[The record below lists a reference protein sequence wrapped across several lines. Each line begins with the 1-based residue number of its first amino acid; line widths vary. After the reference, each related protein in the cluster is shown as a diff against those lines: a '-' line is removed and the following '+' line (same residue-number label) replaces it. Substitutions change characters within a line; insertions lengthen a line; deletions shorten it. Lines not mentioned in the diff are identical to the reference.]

1 MSNILKNTFAVMEE
15 IKKKPTTQEINRV
28 ISDLNNSSITDGNL
42 GYQARHLYRQ
52 FLGYLFVYQKRNK
65 INADEIMKI
74 EEISDD
80 KLRKIEY
87 GHNYISYINKQCLAS
102 LSLILPAAYPIIDPY
117 WEISRN
123 LRINILEKPESE
135 SINKLVQ
142 SFQLRNSFKIIQN
155 RINLIPEYKN
165 LKEQDAINAFYSIRE
180 KIKQLGLNGSS
191 RDFSNS
197 LMTINNKEP
206 ESILLSIIFSLIDIH
221 SALMVI
227 DQLLFQAFTSE
238 KFICLDESNIF
249 SIPHYGSNILSNII
263 EVKTDQVIFKTGEV
277 ILIKLPENELPDT
290 KMFCFVENIKLN
302 FSQDFGNES
311 TVGMRCIDDSASIYA
326 NMAQQIKEI

>member
-1 MSNILKNTFAVMEE
+1 MSNILKNTFAVMED
-15 IKKKPTTQEINRV
+15 IKRNPKRQEINSV
-28 ISDLNNSSITDGNL
+28 IADLNNSSITDGNL
-42 GYQARHLYRQ
+42 SYQARHFYRQ
-52 FLGYLFVYQKRNK
+52 FLGYLFLYQKRDQ

-74 EEISDD
+74 EEISDE
-80 KLRKIEY
+80 KLRNIEY
-87 GHNYISYINKQCLAS
+87 GHNYISYINKQCLGS
-102 LSLILPAAYPIIDPY
+102 LSLILPAANLIIDPY
-117 WEISRN
+117 WELSRD
-123 LRINILEKPESE
+123 LELNTLEAPESE

-142 SFQLRNSFKIIQN
+142 SFQLRKSFKIIKN

-191 RDFSNS
+191 HDLFNS
-197 LMTINNKEP
+197 LITINNKEP

-238 KFICLDESNIF
+238 KFICLDEGNIF
-249 SIPHYGSNILSNII
+249 SIPYNGSNFLSNVI
-263 EVKTDQVIFKTGEV
+263 EVKTDQVVFQPGEV
-277 ILIKLPENELPDT
+277 ILIKIPENESSDT
-290 KMFCFVENIKLN
+290 KKFCFVENTKLN